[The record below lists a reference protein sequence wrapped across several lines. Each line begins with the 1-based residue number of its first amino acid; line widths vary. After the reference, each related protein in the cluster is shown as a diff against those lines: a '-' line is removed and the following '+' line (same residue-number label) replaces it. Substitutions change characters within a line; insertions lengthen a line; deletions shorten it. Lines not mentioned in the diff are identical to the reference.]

1 MIFILSAPSTQFGTV
16 TVVVLPLTL
25 TDTPYSLYDVVNTLP
40 ILVAQWLFDPKVTEI
55 LTHLLLLSTAS
66 I

>member
-1 MIFILSAPSTQFGTV
+1 MIFIVSAPSTQFGTV
-16 TVVVLPLTL
+16 TIVVSPLIP
-25 TDTPYSLYDVVNTLP
+25 TDTPYLLYDVVDTPP
-40 ILVAQWLFDPKVTEI
+40 ILVAQWLFDSKVTEM